1 LVAALIRTLP
11 SSPTAAWRAALR
23 DLGAAIV
30 KALPALARKAAAPHH
45 GEWWRTEKARPVDGT
60 MVAELLNGLAVL
72 EAPSLREAAGAAI
85 VGNAS
90 VFHPGQVIVPALAKL
105 CEQRGASA
113 PSDTVFERLWIHA
126 AEFLLARSERPPEPP
141 PDWRQQVTLACPCQD
156 CRELE
161 KFALDP
167 VEQTHRFRVR
177 QDRRQHLHE
186 QIERHRLDMT
196 HVTAR
201 TGSPQTLVCTKTVRT
216 FERHCARH
224 RQDLA
229 WLAELAGLITS
240 STALATHRDRIAAA
254 RKRAPRPFSA
264 RLGRTAPQE

>member
-1 LVAALIRTLP
+1 
-11 SSPTAAWRAALR
+11 
-23 DLGAAIV
+23 
-30 KALPALARKAAAPHH
+30 
-45 GEWWRTEKARPVDGT
+45 
-60 MVAELLNGLAVL
+60 
-72 EAPSLREAAGAAI
+72 
-85 VGNAS
+85 
-90 VFHPGQVIVPALAKL
+90 
-105 CEQRGASA
+105 
-113 PSDTVFERLWIHA
+113 VFERLWIHA

-156 CRELE
+156 CRELG

-186 QIERHRLDMT
+186 QIERHGLDMT

-201 TGSPQTLVCTKTVRT
+201 TGSPQTLVCTKTGRT

-254 RKRAPRPFSA
+254 RKRAPRPFSV